1 MTVAMPRPLPL
12 HVVKETTRHGKIVFY
27 FRIGK
32 GERIRLP
39 GIPGAKDF
47 KRAYQAA
54 LIGQRIDH
62 VETTT
67 MVRSL
72 RWLVQQYME
81 SAEWAGLSVATRK
94 QRGLFYK
101 QVVDASGNADCRAV
115 TKADVQKALER
126 RKSTPSLANNFKKA
140 LSALFNWGVDNSH
153 VSANP
158 TIGVKRLKPLS
169 TDGFPI
175 WTIEDVEKF
184 TSHWPLGTRERLAFE
199 LIVASGLR
207 RSDAV
212 RAGRQHMTADVLKI
226 STQKTNTQVSIEFSP
241 RILDLIEQTQTGDLA
256 FIVGKKGL
264 PMTKESFGNWF
275 RDTCRAAGVQKSAH
289 GLRKFSATLAAEA
302 GATSHQ
308 LMAQFGWVTV
318 KQAEIY
324 TKGADRAHLGKAS
337 SRLVEEQIVS
347 KVSPYL
353 DSGAGIRAKNKTI
366 T

>member
-1 MTVAMPRPLPL
+1 MPRRLPPY
-12 HVVKETTRHGKIVFY
+12 VVKETSRHGKVVFY
-27 FRIGK
+27 FRVGK
-32 GERIRLP
+32 GDRIRLHGVP
-39 GIPGAKDF
+39 NSKEF
-47 KRAYQAA
+47 KAAYNAA
-54 LIGQRIDH
+54 LIGQRIEH
-62 VETTT
+62 TEKVIIA
-67 MVRSL
+67 RSL

-101 QVVDASGNADCRAV
+101 QIVENSGNVDCRAV
-115 TKADVQKALER
+115 SKADVQKALER
-126 RKSTPSLANNFKKA
+126 RKATPSLANNFKKA
-140 LSALFNWGVDNSH
+140 LSALFKWAVDHEH
-153 VSANP
+153 VNVDP
-158 TIGVKRLKPLS
+158 TLGVKKLKVRNS
-169 TDGFPI
+169 DGFPV
-175 WTIEDVEKF
+175 WTLEDIESF
-184 TSHWPLGTRERLAFE
+184 TCHWPLGTRERLAFE

-212 RAGRQHMTADVLKI
+212 RAGRQHMTDDVLKLN
-226 STQKTNTQVSIEFSP
+226 TQKTNTQVTIEFSP

-324 TKGADRAHLGKAS
+324 TKGADRVHLGKAS
-337 SRLVEEQIVS
+337 SRLVEEQIMA
-347 KVSPYL
+347 KVSPHL
-353 DSGAGIRAKNKTI
+353 VSGAGNRTKNK
-366 T
+366 